1 MTNNHEKS
9 QFNKDS
15 KETKK
20 IEIGK
25 HERLTIAQEIW
36 FHEDEKEFIK
46 KHCILT
52 TVRAG
57 DRTAETID
65 PKGGYQEGN
74 FITLKIQKNDGQ
86 FYPLETGA
94 VIYSV
99 KKKVLGE
106 INPEDLEGTPL
117 PQKTKTALIEK
128 LTRLYG
134 RNFTDNDVI
143 TIVHFEYT
151 DNLKEANDLVRTKV
165 LSFAHEPKNNPEIL
179 DFPIYTIPLIEHDYP
194 AKTAV
199 MWNAAYKEFG
209 IDAGNIMM
217 VGNPQSAGYIMNV
230 FRKDAK
236 YIGGG
241 AGVGFK
247 DEIIPYLDELD
258 SLAKEIGAVNFIIKT
273 PEGKLKGFN
282 TDGMGY
288 AQSLEEIFKQK
299 QEKLQGK
306 KAVILGA
313 GGAGN
318 AVAFALAE
326 KGMRI
331 VILNRT
337 VAKARDLA
345 DKINW
350 YFNKIS
356 DDMVKF
362 GGEELIATEIRD
374 ADAIINVSTKGS
386 AGEMEKYSALAPVA
400 LPANEKNIK
409 ENLKQAKTLLN
420 TIKREAIV
428 SDIVLGKKLTPLLQ
442 SGKDAGFDILDGIPM
457 VINQGVEAFWLL
469 HSKELKDKNISKEQ
483 IAEVMK
489 QAASS

>member
-1 MTNNHEKS
+1 
-9 QFNKDS
+9 
-15 KETKK
+15 
-20 IEIGK
+20 
-25 HERLTIAQEIW
+25 
-36 FHEDEKEFIK
+36 
-46 KHCILT
+46 
-52 TVRAG
+52 
-57 DRTAETID
+57 
-65 PKGGYQEGN
+65 
-74 FITLKIQKNDGQ
+74 LKIQKNDGQ
-86 FYPLETGA
+86 FDPLETGA
-94 VIYSV
+94 VVYSV

-117 PQKTKTALIEK
+117 SQKTKTALIEK

-143 TIVHFEYT
+143 TIVHFEYA
-151 DNLKEANDLVRTKV
+151 DNLKEVNDLVRVKT

-179 DFPIYTIPLIEHDYP
+179 NFPIYTIPLIEHDYP

-217 VGNPQSAGYIMNV
+217 VSNPQSTGYIMNV

-258 SLAKEIGAVNFIIKT
+258 PLAKEIGAVNFIIKT
-273 PEGKLKGFN
+273 PEDKLKGFN

-318 AVAFALAE
+318 AIAFALAE